1 MRKNIV
7 TERTN
12 VFEPNNTITMKF
24 TIAGAVKPEKIQ
36 QAFLT
41 AIRENETLNSRVILA
56 ENGEVWYEPCGKTQI
71 QKNYIESTDQSW
83 QKIFQEQQKVLFE
96 IEQGELIK
104 GYIFPEEDQTE
115 VMLMANH
122 LAGDGKAILYFVE
135 QIMCALANERVPYQ
149 KLQSISEE
157 EIPER
162 NKIPFYVNWFIRS
175 SNRKWRK
182 RPEVF
187 TMEDRSRIHRIF
199 WERNQVKLWVEHFSR
214 EELERVLDKAR
225 GLGVSLTSYLIAA
238 YCQKIPDWK
247 IPDWKIPD
255 RITVGLAVDVRAN
268 RNRDMGNQTSGITIR
283 CKCRDRIRLDQNA
296 RSISKQLKKKLASQ
310 TSKYFVLNFLSRL
323 DGTLRD
329 SIYMYLSG
337 TYQNR
342 VSQDL
347 ARACGYGEYSPDLS
361 LSNLTVADIRVQYG
375 DFELKDLVFIP
386 PLVSY
391 GRRMLGIV
399 TLNHEMNITWQVQEN
414 ENAESEQ
421 NEFREIMRRL
431 KQ

>member
-1 MRKNIV
+1 MKKNIV

-24 TIAGAVKPEKIQ
+24 TIAGTVKPEKMK

-41 AIRENETLNSRVILA
+41 AVRENETLNSRVILA
-56 ENGEVWYEPCGKTQI
+56 ENGEVWYEPCRETQI
-71 QKNYIESTDQSW
+71 QKNHIEIADRSW
-83 QKIFQEQQKVLFE
+83 QEIFKEQQQALFE

-104 GYIFPEEDQTE
+104 GYFFKGEEQSE
-115 VMLMANH
+115 VLLMASH

-135 QIMCALANERVPYQ
+135 QIMCALADERVPCR
-149 KLQSISEE
+149 KFQSVSEK
-157 EIPER
+157 EIPGK
-162 NKIPFYVNWFIRS
+162 NKIPIYVNWFIKS
-175 SNRKWRK
+175 LNSKWRK
-182 RPEVF
+182 YPQIF
-187 TMEDRSRIHRIF
+187 TMEDRNHIHRIY
-199 WERNQVKLWVEHFSR
+199 WERNQIKLWVEHFSR
-214 EELERVLDKAR
+214 EELEKVLDKAR
-225 GLGVSLTSYLIAA
+225 ASNVSLTSYLIAA
-238 YCQKIPDWK
+238 YCQEMPDKKIPDQE
-247 IPDWKIPD
+247 ISD

-268 RNRDMGNQTSGITIR
+268 RNRDMRNQTSGITIR
-283 CKCRDRIRLDQNA
+283 CKCRDKIRLEKNV

-310 TSKYFVLNFLSRL
+310 SSKYFVLNFLSRL

-361 LSNLTVADIRVQYG
+361 LSNLTVPDIRVQYG

-391 GRRMLGIV
+391 ARRMLGVV

-414 ENAESEQ
+414 ENMESELYK
-421 NEFREIMRRL
+421 FREIMRGL